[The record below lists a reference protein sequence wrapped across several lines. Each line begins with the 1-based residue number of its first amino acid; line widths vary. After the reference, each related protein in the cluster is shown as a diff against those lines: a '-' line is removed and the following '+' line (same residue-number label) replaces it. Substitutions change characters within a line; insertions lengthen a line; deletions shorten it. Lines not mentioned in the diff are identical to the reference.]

1 MSHMTIHPA
10 TLATDKL
17 LGDCDIRPSRGSG
30 PGGQHRN
37 KVQTA
42 VEIIHQPTGVSGAA
56 SERRSQAL
64 NRRVA
69 VFRLRVNL
77 ALQCRTSINPV
88 LQPNERFR
96 LPVNSNHD
104 DFPAVLAIVM
114 DAVAGFNGEVKS
126 AAAWLQCSTSQLVK
140 LLRAEPRALRQ
151 VNDDRGTRGL
161 KPLK

>member
-1 MSHMTIHPA
+1 MFPMTIHPA

-17 LGDCDIRPSRGSG
+17 LDDCDVRRSRGSG

-42 VEIIHQPTGVSGAA
+42 VEIVHQPTGVSGAA
-56 SERRSQAL
+56 GERRSQAM
-64 NRRVA
+64 NWRVA

-77 ALQCRTSINPV
+77 ALHCRTPINRV
-88 LQPNERFR
+88 LRPNERFR
-96 LPVNSNHD
+96 LPVNPHHD
-104 DFPAVLAIVM
+104 DFPAVLAIAL
-114 DAVAGFNGEVKS
+114 DAIAGFDGEVKS

-151 VNDDRGTRGL
+151 VNDDRDARGL